1 MQWKAILIF
10 GTIISR
16 CYVTSFLVSKP
27 MYTFLFKTEIGVTTT
42 STYKTPKVSPPH
54 SRPKQRAA
62 NLQNHRVHQYD
73 TAWYRK
79 PLEAWPLEAFRRH
92 SSSPHPWK
100 HSKWRGIQ
108 YRTRGSQLFSKA
120 PQTPSR
126 TKWCGI
132 QKQAR
137 GWQLVPR
144 PLEDFLKNNS
154 SCSLKASFR
163 DYCSSG
169 AGCKYQEKQ
178 TPTHYLGYHLHLDY
192 RKPRMASKRCNACVI
207 AFLASWNWT
216 DPLPDP

>member
-1 MQWKAILIF
+1 MGNVDFEFEASKWANLNDANVVTNIQYENCNSNHSFVSKNWRWQLCQKYICPKRISNKEYQTMQWKAILIF

-54 SRPKQRAA
+54 SRPEQRAA

-100 HSKWRGIQ
+100 HSKWCGIQ

-120 PQTPSR
+120 PQAQSS
-126 TKWCGI
+126 
-132 QKQAR
+132 
-137 GWQLVPR
+137 PR
-144 PLEDFLKNNS
+144 P
-154 SCSLKASFR
+154 
-163 DYCSSG
+163 
-169 AGCKYQEKQ
+169 
-178 TPTHYLGYHLHLDY
+178 
-192 RKPRMASKRCNACVI
+192 
-207 AFLASWNWT
+207 W
-216 DPLPDP
+216 